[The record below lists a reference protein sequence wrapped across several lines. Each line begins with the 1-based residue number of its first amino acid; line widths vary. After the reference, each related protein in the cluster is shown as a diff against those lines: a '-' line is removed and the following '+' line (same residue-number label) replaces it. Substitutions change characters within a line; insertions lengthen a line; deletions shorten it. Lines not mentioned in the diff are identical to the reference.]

1 MSEFLWKS
9 VDMVKAMEG
18 RPVGPLPVGITGIS
32 IDSRSLRKGEAFFA
46 IKGDLYDGHDFASAA
61 MAAGAG
67 LLVVTESRLPAL
79 GKMQVPIIV
88 VDDVLEALIRLG
100 IASRKRS
107 KAQIIA
113 VTGSVGKTTTK
124 EALRHVL
131 SGCGKV
137 HASAASFNNHWGVP
151 LTLARMP
158 EDTDYG
164 VFEIGMN
171 HHDEIRPLVK
181 QVQPHVAVVTLIAPA
196 HLGHFANLEEIA
208 VAKAEIF
215 EGVLPG
221 GYALLNRDDK
231 RFKQLEGLAVA
242 AGIEHIATFGENAR
256 STYRLRDMVLK
267 ADCSCIT
274 VSLAGQ
280 EAAVKISAPGRHI
293 VQNMLAVMGAA
304 HLVGA
309 DMTKVVLAL
318 ANLQAEAGRGAQY
331 RLRHGEGTFTLIDES
346 YNANP
351 TSVRAAL
358 SLLEAIEPQSGLPET
373 EPDAGAEV
381 APEGGRRIAVLGD
394 MLELGKQS
402 SKLHGDLA
410 RPIVDAHVNMLFIGG
425 AHMSALKSAMPAE
438 IHVEYRE
445 TVDELLPLVV
455 KAVRPG
461 DVVMIKSSKS
471 IGFVKIV
478 DALLKKYAVSEAAE

>member
-1 MSEFLWKS
+1 MSDLLWKS
-9 VDMVKAMEG
+9 SDMVKAMEG
-18 RPVGPLPVGITGIS
+18 RPVGHLPEGITGIS
-32 IDSRSLRKGEAFFA
+32 IDSRTLRKGEAFFA
-46 IKGDLYDGHDFASAA
+46 IKGDVFDGHDFATAA

-67 LLVVTESRLPAL
+67 LLVVTEARLPAL
-79 GKMQVPIIV
+79 GKLQVPMIV
-88 VDDVLEALIRLG
+88 VDDVLAALTRLG
-100 IASRKRS
+100 IASRARS

-131 SGCGKV
+131 SDCGKV

-181 QVQPHVAVVTLIAPA
+181 MVQPHVAVITLIAPA

-231 RFKQLEGLAVA
+231 RFKQLEALATA

-256 STYRLRDMVLK
+256 STYKLRDLVMK
-267 ADCSCIT
+267 TDCSCIT
-274 VSLAGQ
+274 VSLGGQ

-318 ANLQAEAGRGAQY
+318 ASLQAEAGRGAQY
-331 RLRHGEGTFTLIDES
+331 RLRHGDGTFTLIDES

-351 TSVRAAL
+351 ASMRAAL
-358 SLLEAIEPQSGLPET
+358 SLLESTEPQG
-373 EPDAGAEV
+373 
-381 APEGGRRIAVLGD
+381 EGIEKGRRIAVLGD

-438 IHVEYRE
+438 IQVEYRE
-445 TVDELLPLVV
+445 SVDELLPLVV

-478 DALLKKYAVSEAAE
+478 NALLKKYAVSEAAE

>member
-1 MSEFLWKS
+1 MSDLLWKS
-9 VDMVKAMEG
+9 SDMVKAMEG
-18 RPVGPLPVGITGIS
+18 RPVGHLPEGITGIS
-32 IDSRSLRKGEAFFA
+32 IDSRTLRKGEAFFA
-46 IKGDLYDGHDFASAA
+46 IKGDVFDGHDFATAA

-67 LLVVTESRLPAL
+67 LLVVTEARLPAL
-79 GKMQVPIIV
+79 GKLQVPMIV
-88 VDDVLEALIRLG
+88 VDDVLAALTRLG
-100 IASRKRS
+100 IASRARS

-131 SGCGKV
+131 SDCGKV

-181 QVQPHVAVVTLIAPA
+181 MVQPHVAVITLIAPA

-231 RFKQLEGLAVA
+231 RFKQLEALATA
-242 AGIEHIATFGENAR
+242 AGIEHITTFGENAR
-256 STYRLRDMVLK
+256 STYKLRDLVMK
-267 ADCSCIT
+267 TDCSCIT
-274 VSLAGQ
+274 VSLGGQ

-318 ANLQAEAGRGAQY
+318 ASLQAEAGRGAQY
-331 RLRHGEGTFTLIDES
+331 RLRHGDGTFTLIDES

-351 TSVRAAL
+351 ASMRAAL
-358 SLLEAIEPQSGLPET
+358 SLLESTEPQG
-373 EPDAGAEV
+373 
-381 APEGGRRIAVLGD
+381 EGIEKGRRIAVLGD

-438 IHVEYRE
+438 IQVEYRE
-445 TVDELLPLVV
+445 SVDELLPLVV

-478 DALLKKYAVSEAAE
+478 NALLKKYAVSEAAE

>member
-1 MSEFLWKS
+1 MTEILWKS
-9 VDMVKAMEG
+9 ADMVKAMEG
-18 RPVGPLPVGITGIS
+18 RPVGQLPVGITGIS
-32 IDSRSLRKGEAFFA
+32 IDSRTLRKGEAFFA
-46 IKGDLYDGHDFASAA
+46 IKGDVFDGHDFATAA

-67 LLVVTESRLPAL
+67 LLVVTEARLPAL
-79 GKMQVPIIV
+79 GKLQVPMIV
-88 VDDVLEALIRLG
+88 VDDVLAALTRLG
-100 IASRKRS
+100 LASRARS

-131 SGCGKV
+131 SECGKV

-181 QVQPHVAVVTLIAPA
+181 MVQPHVAVITQIAAA

-231 RFKQLEGLAVA
+231 RFKQLEALASA
-242 AGIEHIATFGENAR
+242 AGIEHIPTFGENAR
-256 STYRLRDMVLK
+256 STYRLRDLVMK
-267 ADCSCIT
+267 PDCSCIT
-274 VSLAGQ
+274 VSLNGQ

-318 ANLQAEAGRGAQY
+318 GTLQAEAGRGAQY

-351 TSVRAAL
+351 ASMRAAL
-358 SLLEAIEPQSGLPET
+358 ALLEATEPQGERPE
-373 EPDAGAEV
+373 A
-381 APEGGRRIAVLGD
+381 GRRIAVLGD

-438 IHVEYRE
+438 IQVEYRE
-445 TVDELLPLVV
+445 SVDELLPLVV

-478 DALLKKYAVSEAAE
+478 NALLKKYAASEAAE

>member
-1 MSEFLWKS
+1 MSDLLWKS
-9 VDMVKAMEG
+9 SDMVKAMEG
-18 RPVGPLPVGITGIS
+18 RPVGHLPEGITGIS
-32 IDSRSLRKGEAFFA
+32 IDSRTLRKGEAFFA
-46 IKGDLYDGHDFASAA
+46 IKGDMFDGHDFATAA

-67 LLVVTESRLPAL
+67 LLVVTEARLPAL
-79 GKMQVPIIV
+79 GKLQVPMIV
-88 VDDVLEALIRLG
+88 VDDVLAALTRLG
-100 IASRKRS
+100 IASRARS

-131 SGCGKV
+131 SDCGKV

-171 HHDEIRPLVK
+171 HHNEIRPLVK
-181 QVQPHVAVVTLIAPA
+181 MVQPHVAVITLIAPA

-231 RFKQLEGLAVA
+231 RFKQLETLTVA

-256 STYRLRDMVLK
+256 STYKLRDLVMK
-267 ADCSCIT
+267 TDCSCIT
-274 VSLAGQ
+274 VSLGGQ

-318 ANLQAEAGRGAQY
+318 ASLQAEAGRGAQY
-331 RLRHGEGTFTLIDES
+331 RLRHGDGTFTLIDES

-351 TSVRAAL
+351 ASMRAAL
-358 SLLEAIEPQSGLPET
+358 SLLESTEPQG
-373 EPDAGAEV
+373 
-381 APEGGRRIAVLGD
+381 EGIEKGRRIAVLGD

-438 IHVEYRE
+438 IQVEYRE
-445 TVDELLPLVV
+445 SVDELLPLVV

-478 DALLKKYAVSEAAE
+478 NALLKKYAVSEAAE